1 MRPVY
6 KIEIYDSTPDLIHTI
21 TSDALD
27 LRIKETLTQGIGT
40 FSFTVPTVKGVPDP
54 YYYNDVAVNDTVKMW
69 LGYESVSGD
78 PLTVGKI
85 YQITAHTSVDSGYLR
100 HFACANQG
108 EILQRRIKTRKAWEG
123 MSASTIVELL
133 CDDLG
138 LGKAEIAAD
147 ATAVTLTT
155 DGETYFDVLS
165 KVSDYWFNAGT
176 QVKKDFFVNVDNN
189 LVWKTRPIRTAGVET
204 LTVGDNIV
212 SYRVLRDVLAVRNK
226 IWVYGHDAPY
236 DPNRAVLNYAGRTF
250 PVGGDEW
257 TYGTGWTASKGT
269 LSSDATDPKV
279 GANDL
284 RCTADANFDCGY
296 YRTFSQLSVEGKE
309 GYSALQFWGR
319 RSALL
324 ADWHHVR
331 LWCPNITNNFEWEF
345 ADPGVNGVWAFRIA
359 RLGDNNTY
367 DADTNPSGE
376 WTVGAG
382 SPTWNDIQGIE
393 FMVDSGM
400 AFTWDLDG
408 CCFSFGRWRGL
419 AEDAASQTSYG
430 QRDVIIVDDLLL
442 SDSDCEKRAETRL
455 YQLKDG
461 VNRLDVVVVGNT
473 NVKIGDR
480 LAMTIPAEGIS
491 AANYDVVTVEHLYTN
506 KGGFVTRAVLV
517 NSANIRQPPA
527 TNIQEILVDQQ
538 RNQRLLGKGLHL
550 IAR

>member
-6 KIEIYDSTPDLIHTI
+6 KIEIYDSTPTLIHTI
-21 TSDALD
+21 TSEAVEV
-27 LRIKETLTQGIGT
+27 RIKETLTQGIGT
-40 FSFTVPTVKGVPDP
+40 FSFTVPTVKGVPNP
-54 YYYNDVAVNDTVKMW
+54 YYYNNVAVNDTVKMW
-69 LGYESVSGD
+69 LGYDSVSGD

-85 YQITAHTSVDSGYLR
+85 YQITAPLSVDSGYLR
-100 HFACANQG
+100 HFACSNQG

-123 MSASTIVELL
+123 IGASTIVTELAN
-133 CDDLG
+133 DLSLT
-138 LGKAEIAAD
+138 LGEITAD

-176 QVKKDFFVNVDNN
+176 QVKKDFFVSWDNK
-189 LVWKTRPIRTAGVET
+189 LHWKTRPIRTAGVET
-204 LTVGDNIV
+204 LTVGDNLV
-212 SYRVLRDVLAVRNK
+212 SYRVLRDVLKVKNK
-226 IWVYGHDAPY
+226 IWVYGHDAPF

-257 TYGTGWTASKGT
+257 TYGTGWTATKGT
-269 LSSDATDPKV
+269 LSSDATAPKV
-279 GANDL
+279 GATDL
-284 RCTADANFDCGY
+284 RCAADGSFDCQY
-296 YRTFSQLSVEGKE
+296 YRTFSQMSVEGKE
-309 GYSALQFWGR
+309 GYSAIQFWGR

-324 ADWHHVR
+324 SGDHHVR
-331 LWCPNITNNFEWEF
+331 IWCPDNSNYFEWEF

-367 DADTNPSGE
+367 DADTNPNGE
-376 WTVGAG
+376 WVASG
-382 SPTWNDIQGIE
+382 SPTWNNMQGLE
-393 FMVDSGM
+393 LLVDSGM
-400 AFTWDLDG
+400 AFNWDLDG

-419 AEDAASQTSYG
+419 AEDATSQTNYG
-430 QRDVIIVDDLLL
+430 QRDVIIVDDLLP
-442 SDSDCEKRAETRL
+442 SDSDCEKRAETLL

-461 VNRLDVVVVGNT
+461 VNRLDVVIIGNT

-480 LAMTIPAEGIS
+480 LSMTIPAEGIS
-491 AANYDVVTVEHLYTN
+491 AANYDVVTVEHSLT

-527 TNIQEILVDQQ
+527 TSIQEILVDQQ